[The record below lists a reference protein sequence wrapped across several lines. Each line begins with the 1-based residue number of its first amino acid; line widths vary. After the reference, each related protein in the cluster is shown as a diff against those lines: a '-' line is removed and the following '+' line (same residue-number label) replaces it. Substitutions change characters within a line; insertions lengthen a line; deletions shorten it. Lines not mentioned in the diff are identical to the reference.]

1 MVITPFIFLL
11 ICSKPKRS
19 YFCVSPNPVGS
30 TLSLTKSLQEFLQ
43 NSWSDSNECLWI
55 NETLFEQQHS
65 LNTRTAE
72 AVNVK
77 PDLSS
82 HVPRLNWAHDNWAL
96 DGAEI
101 TVTWWPG
108 ICSKRSG
115 ETCCSSNWM
124 YVWYLKVTQWM
135 NEWMKQLP
143 KTLTN
148 TY

>member
-1 MVITPFIFLL
+1 MFFLRRIECEQVFFLGRTTFLSKRDPTCIKSNPFWLHRHQRHRFCL
-11 ICSKPKRS
+11 SK
-19 YFCVSPNPVGS
+19 
-30 TLSLTKSLQEFLQ
+30 
-43 NSWSDSNECLWI
+43 
-55 NETLFEQQHS
+55 QQHS

-124 YVWYLKVTQWM
+124 YVWYLKITQWM
-135 NEWMKQLP
+135 NEWMNEWNNCLRR
-143 KTLTN
+143 
-148 TY
+148 